1 MTTPPTARRAAI
13 EHAPVVGDVEVVE
26 GAGRAVATPAARTP
40 TATTVPAVRTARMI
54 RPPRPRAAGKATR
67 RATNSPANNPPAPP
81 RATRQNPGR
90 AQPTRPHRRPP
101 LRHVSPPCS
110 STKRPTITKIET
122 ETPAPLSGP
131 IDRVEELFDAGD
143 VARGIDSRKG
153 DILEDLDA
161 DSETEPQGAQLLESL
176 FALH

>member
-1 MTTPPTARRAAI
+1 
-13 EHAPVVGDVEVVE
+13 AP
-26 GAGRAVATPAARTP
+26 
-40 TATTVPAVRTARMI
+40 
-54 RPPRPRAAGKATR
+54 
-67 RATNSPANNPPAPP
+67 
-81 RATRQNPGR
+81 
-90 AQPTRPHRRPP
+90 PTRPHRRPP

-176 FALH
+176 FALHLTGRLGAQAMQGGDTVTVQPDVTERLARQF